1 MKLKHI
7 KENIYFK
14 IKYMIS
20 YVWMSVEHYYLTT
33 LNTVSIWI
41 SMYIM
46 IATFKI
52 QQIEFFFINI
62 VYEYDYECINTFTD
76 ISVK

>member
-33 LNTVSIWI
+33 LNTVLIWI
-41 SMYIM
+41 YIM

-52 QQIEFFFINI
+52 QQIDCFINI

-76 ISVK
+76 ISVE